1 MVTHYRPLRVLAVL
15 ETSSKNTKRSLRSGG
30 CFFYADFEYFVV
42 IIPTMSAPLDK
53 SRIGFGDLDNFLKIA
68 PIIGLAILA
77 YLQTLFPSKI
87 EFDKLEEH
95 LIQMDKKITEI
106 SVLQQS
112 TSNNSIKISNID
124 ERVRQVEIDLVRTL
138 VEKK

>member
-1 MVTHYRPLRVLAVL
+1 
-15 ETSSKNTKRSLRSGG
+15 
-30 CFFYADFEYFVV
+30 
-42 IIPTMSAPLDK
+42 MSAPLDK
-53 SRIGFGDLDNFLKIA
+53 TRIGFGDLDNFLKIA

-124 ERVRQVEIDLVRTL
+124 ERVRQVEIDLVRTF